1 MGFGFGHGTRL
12 PYQDGG
18 VRRRVYG
25 GWVMDVRRADARY
38 PGGDPAAGIES
49 WHAFSFGPHYDPD
62 NLRFGAVI
70 ACNEERLAPGAGFD
84 EHPHSHTEIVTWVT
98 EGSLT
103 HRDSTGHETVVVAGD
118 VQRLSAAAG
127 VRHAERN
134 EGETPLT
141 FIQTWL
147 APLQPG
153 GTPSYEIVHGIADS
167 TPYAAPEA
175 GAMLHVR
182 RLSAGERTAVPD
194 AAYVY
199 VHVVRGEVRLGPEK
213 LTQGDAARLTGE
225 EGVEAIGVTATELLL
240 WEMST

>member
-1 MGFGFGHGTRL
+1 
-12 PYQDGG
+12 
-18 VRRRVYG
+18 
-25 GWVMDVRRADARY
+25 MDVRRADARY

-98 EGSLT
+98 EGELT
-103 HRDSTGHETVVVAGD
+103 HRDSTGHETTVFPGD

-127 VRHAERN
+127 VRHVERN
-134 EGETPLT
+134 DAEVPLT
-141 FIQTWL
+141 FVQMWL
-147 APLQPG
+147 APLTPG
-153 GTPSYEIVHGIADS
+153 GTPAYETVHGIADS
-167 TPYAAPEA
+167 TPYAVPEA

-182 RLSAGERTAVPD
+182 RLAAGERTAVPD

-199 VHVVRGEVRLGPEK
+199 IHVVRGEVRLDTEK
-213 LTQGDAARLTGE
+213 LGPGDAARITESTGL
-225 EGVEAIGVTATELLL
+225 EATGVTAAELLL
-240 WEMST
+240 WEMSPSPFSPSGV